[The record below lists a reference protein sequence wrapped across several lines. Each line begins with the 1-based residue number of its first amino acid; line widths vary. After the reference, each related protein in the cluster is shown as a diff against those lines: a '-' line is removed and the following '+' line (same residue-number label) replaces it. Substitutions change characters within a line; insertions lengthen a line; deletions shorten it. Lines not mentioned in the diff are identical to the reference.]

1 VRQPYCNE
9 SSFETGKQ
17 NRSLTDLS
25 RFQHPRFTRM
35 HERISAESERRGAA
49 KHRDRALAGLTGQ
62 VIEIGADTP
71 FA

>member
-1 VRQPYCNE
+1 
-9 SSFETGKQ
+9 
-17 NRSLTDLS
+17 
-25 RFQHPRFTRM
+25 M